1 MENTQFEKYQSI
13 PVEKFAF
20 AKTANSSHDE
30 KIATKPRSY
39 LRDAFSRF
47 CKNKGSVVAAVIV
60 LILFL
65 YALIGPFF
73 IPTSYTDAYVTD
85 TDVQI
90 YQYLRPRLKLFAGT
104 GFWDGSK
111 REKGINRATI
121 YKYLGNDLERG
132 QQSVREYTP
141 REENGRTVYDAVLD
155 TYYAIEAVEK
165 TLTLE
170 QYQNLQRWQ
179 DENNLQLIL
188 PAVDANKALGYGNS
202 KSVWFVSDIGGR
214 PELDS
219 SGNLQAAY
227 ITYQSQSARNDAYT
241 SSLRIASDPYLAG
254 DTENGYSYAKLSGS
268 SALGIN
274 YVVRLNPYY
283 YFMYKYGFEPAFAF
297 GTEAHGYDIFT
308 RLASGARFSILF
320 AIAVAVINM
329 VIGAIYGAI
338 EGYYGGVLD
347 LMMERFSD
355 ILSALP
361 SMVITVLLNLHLSG
375 TVGPVVALLYAF
387 ILTGWI
393 GMASTVRMQFY
404 RFKNQEYVLASRTL
418 GANDWRVMWKHIFPN
433 SLGTIIT
440 SSVLIIPGVIFSETS
455 LTYLGIINLDS
466 PTQASIGAM
475 LSAGQA
481 QLTVFPHIIMFPA
494 LFLALLEISFNLF
507 GNGLRDAFNPTLRGS
522 EG

>member
-1 MENTQFEKYQSI
+1 MENTQFDKYQSI
-13 PVEKFAF
+13 PSEKFVF
-20 AKTANSSHDE
+20 AERGDLAHDN
-30 KIATKPRSY
+30 KIETKPRSY

-47 CKNKGSVVAAVIV
+47 CKNKGSVVAAIIV

-65 YALIGPFF
+65 YAIFGPLF
-73 IPTSYTDAYVTD
+73 IPKSFTDAYATD
-85 TDVQI
+85 KELV
-90 YQYLRPRLKLFAGT
+90 YYKNLRPRIKLFDGT
-104 GFWDGSK
+104 GFWDGTEK
-111 REKGINRATI
+111 RTGVNVNTLYEIRSMEQ
-121 YKYLGNDLERG
+121 ERG
-132 QQSVREYTP
+132 QNVLSYEHARFETDKV
-141 REENGRTVYDAVLD
+141 VYDLHVNS
-155 TYYAIEAVEK
+155 YYAMEV
-165 TLTLE
+165 LE
-170 QYQNLQRWQ
+170 VTVLLETYQAMMAWQ
-179 DENNLQLIL
+179 DENDVQLIL
-188 PAVDANKALGYGNS
+188 PAVNNNLSAGYTANKNLWYVCDRKGQAITDDSG
-202 KSVWFVSDIGGR
+202 
-214 PELDS
+214 ELVP
-219 SGNLQAAY
+219 AY
-227 ITYQSQSARNDAYT
+227 ITYSTALARLDGYT
-241 SSLRIASDPYLAG
+241 SSKRVAGDPYLAG
-254 DTENGYSYAKLSGS
+254 DTVNGWSYAKRTGS
-268 SALGIN
+268 SESNYN
-274 YVVRLNPYY
+274 YVIRVNPYY

-320 AIAVAVINM
+320 ALAIAVINM
-329 VIGAIYGAI
+329 FIGAIYGAI

-375 TVGPVVALLYAF
+375 TVGPVMALLYAF
-387 ILTGWI
+387 VLTGWI

-404 RFKNQEYVLASRTL
+404 RFKNQEYVLAARTL
-418 GANDWRVMWKHIFPN
+418 GASDWRVMWKHIFPN

-440 SSVLIIPGVIFSETS
+440 SSVLVIPGVIFSETS

-475 LSAGQA
+475 LSAGQS
-481 QLTVFPHIIMFPA
+481 QLTTFPHIILFPA